1 MPSVGQWL
9 EHWLDVIAA
18 RKVRP
23 STLTRYRQL
32 TVNQLLPGIGDH
44 RLDRLQ
50 PEHVEQL
57 YGELLAR
64 GLAPATVLQGHR
76 VLSRALKVAMQRGKL
91 ARNVCTLVDAPSLQ
105 RTEVQPL
112 TGMEA
117 RRVLSSA
124 AGRRNAARWSVALA
138 LGLRLG
144 EALGLAWDAVDL
156 DRGLLTVRQALQRQ
170 QGKGLVLVQPKSR
183 AGRRTIALPRQLR
196 DAMQQHRAT
205 QAAERLAAG
214 SSWEDHGLVF
224 CQPNGRPLDPR
235 ADHRQW
241 QALLAD
247 AHVALPGCTTP
258 GTPRRRCCSSSR
270 ECQRGWRW
278 RSSATARS
286 ASRSARTA
294 TSCRRSPRTQQGGCA
309 RRCGAEWP
317 PDWHH
322 DAPTSPGRT
331 ARSPRSGRMGR
342 QGIEP

>member
-117 RRVLSSA
+117 RMVLSSA
-124 AGRRNAARWSVALA
+124 AGRRNATRWSVALA
-138 LGLRLG
+138 LGLRQG

-156 DRGLLTVRQALQRQ
+156 DR
-170 QGKGLVLVQPKSR
+170 
-183 AGRRTIALPRQLR
+183 
-196 DAMQQHRAT
+196 
-205 QAAERLAAG
+205 
-214 SSWEDHGLVF
+214 
-224 CQPNGRPLDPR
+224 
-235 ADHRQW
+235 
-241 QALLAD
+241 
-247 AHVALPGCTTP
+247 
-258 GTPRRRCCSSSR
+258 
-270 ECQRGWRW
+270 
-278 RSSATARS
+278 
-286 ASRSARTA
+286 
-294 TSCRRSPRTQQGGCA
+294 
-309 RRCGAEWP
+309 
-317 PDWHH
+317 
-322 DAPTSPGRT
+322 
-331 ARSPRSGRMGR
+331 
-342 QGIEP
+342 